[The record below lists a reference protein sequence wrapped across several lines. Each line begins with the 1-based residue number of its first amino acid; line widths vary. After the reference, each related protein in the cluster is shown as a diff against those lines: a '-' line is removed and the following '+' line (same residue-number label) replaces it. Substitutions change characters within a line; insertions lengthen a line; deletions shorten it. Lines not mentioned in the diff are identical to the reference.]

1 MHIHSF
7 IVDEARPKLL
17 TIEFNSRFQIPS
29 FQILGLPAPEIQ
41 EARERIMAAFQS
53 SGFEFPKKKIIVNL
67 SPSSFR
73 KWGTGHDLSIAMK
86 ILSESLDWKNLGR
99 VLAWGE
105 LGLGG
110 SIRSVGQVAHLL
122 ELLLV
127 EQKNHPKPLT
137 LVLGN
142 NDFIHFENLRNW
154 RVRQGMEVPTLNR
167 TLCATELKQIP
178 ELLNSS
184 IDHSNHSSEIHL
196 PSAPLNPHLLPVTS
210 FQERIITISSIG
222 KHHTLVLGP
231 KGVGKSESLNWF
243 RALVSRSTPTQMWE
257 RVLYQE
263 SRGERPDFSPPLRQ
277 VHSQVKPAHLL
288 GSFTSKGFRAGELS
302 LAHGGILFADEFV
315 EWPRDSKEC
324 LREPLQNRKL
334 QITRVNGSLEVQCDL
349 QLIATGNLCPCGGF
363 PTLFRVYGYS
373 SQVRCRCR
381 ENEIDQYL
389 KKLSGPILDRIDLV
403 AIFTEQSSRAIPERA
418 SFKLIQEK
426 VERAQSF
433 TLERFSGVTSRLS
446 PDFLEAS
453 LPKSKS
459 MEALLKDITS
469 LRSRHKT
476 LRIAHSIQ
484 ALENSSELKEEH
496 VFEAKTYRFMDQL
509 ISQA

>member
-7 IVDEARPKLL
+7 IIDEARPKLL

-86 ILSESLDWKNLGR
+86 ILSESLEWKGQEKI
-99 VLAWGE
+99 LAWGE

-110 SIRSVGQVAHLL
+110 SIRSIGQVAHLL
-122 ELLLV
+122 ELLIL
-127 EQKNHPKPLT
+127 EQKHHPESFT
-137 LVLGN
+137 LVLGRH
-142 NDFIHFENLRNW
+142 DFIDFENLRNW
-154 RVRQGMEVPTLNR
+154 RVRQGMQVPTLKR
-167 TLCATELKQIP
+167 VIRACELKQVP

-184 IDHSNHSSEIHL
+184 TDHSNDSSNFSLSSTLI
-196 PSAPLNPHLLPVTS
+196 NPHLLPMNS

-363 PTLFRVYGYS
+363 PALFRAYGYS

-381 ENEIDQYL
+381 ENEIDHYL

-403 AIFTEQSSRAIPERA
+403 AIFTEQSSKEVPER
-418 SFKLIQEK
+418 SSSQMIREK
-426 VERAQSF
+426 VASAQLF
-433 TLERFSGVTSRLS
+433 TFDRFSEVPSRLS
-446 PDFLEAS
+446 PGFLEAS

-476 LRIAHSIQ
+476 LRFAHSIQ

-509 ISQA
+509 IAQA